1 MDGQVRSALTTI
13 SATVFLLAYSS
24 TTRAQTTEEAL
35 VPIDHPAI
43 QYNQTPL
50 HDRVTRVTQD
60 IKSGKANITLR
71 TDGTGALVSLLQT
84 LGINQDSQVMV
95 FSKTSFQASIISPRN
110 PRAIYFNDDTMVGY
124 VRGSGLLEVAD
135 MDPKQGF
142 VFYSFDQQAKPPRF
156 DRRDVCLQCHESKGT
171 LGVPGI
177 MVASVYPDADGMPA
191 FRGAANLTDH
201 RTRLED
207 RWGGWYVTGTH
218 GDMRHLGNAV
228 FHEPDHPEILDTRGT
243 LNLTSLAKKFNP
255 AGYLSATSDI
265 VALMTLEH
273 QTRMSDLLIRV
284 GWASRVLEH
293 DGSADASA
301 RSRLDADIETLVT
314 YMLFADEA
322 PLQDPVQGAS
332 TFTQTF
338 SERGPRDKQGRSLR
352 DFDLKKRLFKYP
364 LSYMVYSDAFD
375 NLPVQVKDRIYKR
388 VYDILTSKDPSPKFN
403 RLYAEDRRAILDIL
417 RDTKPGLPLYW
428 GKQDQRGE

>member
-1 MDGQVRSALTTI
+1 MCEVRWPGKVAIGSAVL
-13 SATVFLLAYSS
+13 LLAYAETVS
-24 TTRAQTTEEAL
+24 AQTIDEAL

-43 QYNQTPL
+43 QYNQAPVN
-50 HDRVTRVTQD
+50 DRVTRVAQD
-60 IKSGKANITLR
+60 IKSGKTKITLR

-84 LGINQDSQVMV
+84 LGVNADSQVMV

-124 VRGSGLLEVAD
+124 VRGSGLLEVAN

-142 VFYSFDQQAKPPRF
+142 IFYSFDQQAKPPRF

-177 MVASVYPDADGMPA
+177 MVASVFPDADGMPA

-201 RTRLED
+201 RSRLED

-228 FHEPDHPEILDTRGT
+228 FHEPDHPEILDSRGAM
-243 LNLTSLAKKFNP
+243 NLTSLAKKFNP

-293 DGSADASA
+293 DGNADPAA
-301 RSRLDADIETLVT
+301 RARLDADVETLIT

-322 PLQDPVQGAS
+322 PLEDSVQGVS
-332 TFTQTF
+332 TFTRTF
-338 SERGPRDKQGRSLR
+338 PQRGPRDKQGRSLR
-352 DFDLKKRLFKYP
+352 DFDLKTRLFKYP
-364 LSYMVYSDAFD
+364 LSYMVYSEAFD
-375 NLPVQVKDRIYKR
+375 NLPTQVKSRIYER
-388 VYDILTSKDPSPKFN
+388 VYSILTRKDPSPKFD
-403 RLYAEDRRAILDIL
+403 RLSTEDRRAVLEIL
-417 RDTKPGLPLYW
+417 RDTKPGLPLSW
-428 GKQDQRGE
+428 GTRPGLGG

>member
-1 MDGQVRSALTTI
+1 MDVKYRFAMTTLG
-13 SATVFLLAYSS
+13 ATVFLLSYTSAL
-24 TTRAQTTEEAL
+24 RAQTVDEAL
-35 VPIDHPAI
+35 VAIDHPAI
-43 QYNQTPL
+43 QYNQASL
-50 HDRVTRVTQD
+50 HDRVTQVTQD
-60 IKSGKANITLR
+60 IKSGKTKITLR
-71 TDGTGALVSLLQT
+71 TDGTGALMSLLQT

-124 VRGSGLLEVAD
+124 VRGSGLLEVAN

-171 LGVPGI
+171 LGIPGI

-284 GWASRVLEH
+284 GWASRVLDH
-293 DGSADASA
+293 DGNADATA
-301 RSRLDADIETLVT
+301 RARLDADLKTLVT

-322 PLQDPVQGAS
+322 PLQDTVQGVS
-332 TFTQTF
+332 TFTRTF

-352 DFDLKKRLFKYP
+352 DFDLKTRLFKYP

-375 NLPVQVKDRIYKR
+375 NLPVQVKDRIYER
-388 VYDILTSKDPSPKFN
+388 VYGILTRKDPDEKFY
-403 RLYAEDRRAILDIL
+403 RLSVEDRRAILEIL

-428 GKQDQRGE
+428 GRRDQ